1 MSSSLSINSFGP
13 WLSNIVRRYHVII
26 FTLTIVVGISVAVFF
41 LNNLISRPSEVN
53 EAPAVNSSFDKE
65 TIDRIQNLVSPGQQS
80 TELYF
85 GPGRS
90 NPFAE

>member
-1 MSSSLSINSFGP
+1 MISSVSINSIGP
-13 WLSNIVRRYHVII
+13 WFSNTLRRYHVII
-26 FTLTIVVGISVAVFF
+26 FALTIVVGISVAVFF
-41 LNNLISRPSEVN
+41 LNNLIGRPAETIETPV
-53 EAPAVNSSFDKE
+53 ANSSFDKK